1 MAEKKK
7 TAGEGVSTEAAISSQ
22 DDVVV
27 SIVQEPE
34 EPRKSSSP
42 DPNTTAEQPVE
53 GPKSTQTVQ
62 TINISEVFGN
72 CNSVV

>member
-7 TAGEGVSTEAAISSQ
+7 AVGEEASTEVAVSSQ

-42 DPNTTAEQPVE
+42 DPNATAEQPVE
-53 GPKSTQTVQ
+53 GPKSTQTV
-62 TINISEVFGN
+62 
-72 CNSVV
+72 